1 MKHHD
6 KQFKL
11 ITKFK
16 CLWKK
21 MFCFCTPKTPQQ
33 HPPLKYRWGDG
44 VPIKNWKVRYA
55 CYLQYKI
62 TVTIYITEKLIILY
76 IYVNI

>member
-11 ITKFK
+11 TTKFK

-33 HPPLKYRWGDG
+33 HPPLKYRWGG
-44 VPIKNWKVRYA
+44 GMVSPLKIEKYVMHVICNIK
-55 CYLQYKI
+55 L
-62 TVTIYITEKLIILY
+62 L
-76 IYVNI
+76 

>member
-11 ITKFK
+11 TTKFK
-16 CLWKK
+16 CLCSLIYTL
-21 MFCFCTPKTPQQ
+21 FCFCTPKTPQQ

-44 VPIKNWKVRYA
+44 VPIKN
-55 CYLQYKI
+55 
-62 TVTIYITEKLIILY
+62 
-76 IYVNI
+76 